1 MRYLIING
9 PNLNLLGLR
18 EPDVYGRVSFE
29 DYFIQIKDQFKTRY
43 NAELEYFQSNIE
55 GELIDAIQKAGWD
68 PTIMG
73 IVLNA
78 GGYSHTSVALA
89 DAVKAIPKNVVLV
102 HISNIHAREPERRT
116 DLLAA
121 YAQGQITGLGLHGY
135 DLALEYLISWQDVTK
150 N

>member
-1 MRYLIING
+1 M
-9 PNLNLLGLR
+9 NLLGLR
-18 EPDVYGRVSFE
+18 EPDIYGNISFE
-29 DYFIQIKDQFKTRY
+29 EYFERIKTQFKKQH
-43 NAELEYFQSNIE
+43 NADLEYYQSNIE
-55 GELIDAIQKAGWD
+55 GELITAIQKAGWD

-102 HISNIHAREPERRT
+102 HISNIHAREEERHI

-135 DLALEYLISWQDVTK
+135 DLALEYLISWQDVVK

>member
-1 MRYLIING
+1 LRYLIING
-9 PNLNLLGLR
+9 PNLNLLGKR
-18 EPDVYGRVSFE
+18 EPEIYGKLSFE
-29 DYFIQIKDQFKTRY
+29 EYFARIKEQFKTSH
-43 NAELEYFQSNIE
+43 NADLEYFQSNIE

-102 HISNIHAREPERRT
+102 HISNIHAREEERKT

-135 DLALEYLISWQDVTK
+135 DLALEYLISWQEVVK